1 MSDDRGVLSLS
12 RKTARSGGDCGQLE
26 TVGDGVPWGLRGT
39 GVLKLGLVLNGPG
52 LCEEGLSGP
61 SLGSSPHGL

>member
-1 MSDDRGVLSLS
+1 MSDDTRAAQPQQEDSTEWWGLW
-12 RKTARSGGDCGQLE
+12 
-26 TVGDGVPWGLRGT
+26 TVGDGVPCGLRGT

-61 SLGSSPHGL
+61 SLGSSPHVL